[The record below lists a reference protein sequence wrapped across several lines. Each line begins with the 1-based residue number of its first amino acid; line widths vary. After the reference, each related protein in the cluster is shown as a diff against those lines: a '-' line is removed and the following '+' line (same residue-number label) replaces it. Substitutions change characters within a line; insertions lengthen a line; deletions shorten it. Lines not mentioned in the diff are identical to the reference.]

1 MTVLLAHT
9 PHASAEAAFES
20 ALEQA
25 IFRDTDLVLV
35 NATKGET
42 LVDPKYATDE
52 ALTEFSQRAAGRGV
66 GLSIERPVDA
76 DIAAAVLTVAGRYD
90 TDLIVLG
97 VRHRSAVGKFLLGS
111 VAQRI
116 ILDADCP
123 VLAVKA
129 DTIGAVG

>member
-1 MTVLLAHT
+1 MTVVLAHT
-9 PHASAEAAFES
+9 PHASAGAAFGS

-25 IFRDTDLVLV
+25 VFRDTDLVLV
-35 NATKGET
+35 NAAKGEA
-42 LVDPKYATDE
+42 LVDPKYATDA
-52 ALTEFSQRAAGRGV
+52 ALTEFSQRASGRGV
-66 GLSIERPVDA
+66 GLTIERPVDA

-97 VRHRSAVGKFLLGS
+97 VRHRSTVGKFLLGS

-123 VLAVKA
+123 VLAVKSPPA
-129 DTIGAVG
+129 G